1 MRWQRMQSN
10 ISVIFLFFSAM
21 ITENL
26 IFARAIGIEEINS
39 RTEDVKKIFI
49 YSAILYA
56 VCLPA
61 ALLSFGVKYYL
72 LSAEVWSIV
81 KGIVVIVAISICYIA
96 ETVALKKRH
105 FYKKYRLTLNS
116 VLYLSISCTSVAAV
130 FYSLQFN
137 SISRCIVYV
146 TGSCVGVLL
155 SMLLLRSG
163 KERLE
168 LSNVAKAFQG
178 LPITLIYI
186 GILSMAIY
194 GLVGHKL
201 LA

>member
-1 MRWQRMQSN
+1 MQSN
-10 ISVIFLFFSAM
+10 IPLIFLFFSSM

-26 IFARAIGIEEINS
+26 VFARAIGIEEINN
-39 RTEDVKKIFI
+39 RTDDIKRIIVHSGIIF
-49 YSAILYA
+49 A

-61 ALLSFGVKYYL
+61 SLISYPIKYYL
-72 LSAEVWSIV
+72 LGAKNWVFLKGVVVVLSVSLCFLAESFL
-81 KGIVVIVAISICYIA
+81 G
-96 ETVALKKRH
+96 KKYG
-105 FYKKYRLTLNS
+105 FYKKFNVGCNTALH
-116 VLYLSISCTSVAAV
+116 LSISCTSVAAV
-130 FYSLQFN
+130 LYSLQFT
-137 SISRCIVYV
+137 SILKCLVYLF
-146 TGSCVGVLL
+146 GSCVGVLL

-168 LSNVAKAFQG
+168 LSGVSKAFRG
-178 LPITLIYI
+178 LPIMLIYI